1 MKLYNAN
8 AGNPKRVRIFIA
20 EKGIDVPRVD
30 MDAGTDTRTDAFR
43 KINSLAELPVLELD
57 DGRVIT
63 ESVAICRY
71 LEAAF
76 PNPPLMGR
84 DAFEQG
90 NIEMWSQRVF
100 HQLFLPHGHYVR
112 HTIDLFKDVVTQIP
126 AFAEAERTVIPDRWR
141 WLEQEMSDGRA
152 FLAGDTFSMADIHG
166 MVVLM
171 LGGFFDISIPPECTH
186 AKKWA
191 DKVKARPSWN
201 A

>member
-20 EKGIDVPRVD
+20 EKGIDIPRVD
-30 MDAGTDTRTDAFR
+30 MEAGIDTRTAEFR

-57 DGRVIT
+57 DGRIIT

-76 PNPPLMGR
+76 PDPPLMGR

-90 NIEMWSQRVF
+90 HIEMWSQRIF

-112 HTIDLFKDVVTQIP
+112 HTIPLFEGVVTQVP
-126 AFAEAERTVIPDRWR
+126 AFAEAERNVIPERWA
-141 WLEQEMSDGRA
+141 WLDNEIADGRP
-152 FLAGDTFSMADIHG
+152 FLAGDNFSMADIHG

-171 LGGFFDISIPPECTH
+171 LGGFFNIPVPSDCSH
-186 AKKWA
+186 ATRWA
-191 DKVKARPSWN
+191 ESVKARPSWD